1 MEKLFLR
8 FLYNWLLAS
17 SMSKWIVSII
27 LLGSLYVNGED
38 YQDELKVL
46 GKEPECREA
55 GEEMCGKRMIFW
67 KIVA

>member
-1 MEKLFLR
+1 MFLR

-17 SMSKWIVSII
+17 SMRKWIVLII
-27 LLGSLYVNGED
+27 LLDSVYVNVEG

-55 GEEMCGKRMIFW
+55 GEEMCGKRM